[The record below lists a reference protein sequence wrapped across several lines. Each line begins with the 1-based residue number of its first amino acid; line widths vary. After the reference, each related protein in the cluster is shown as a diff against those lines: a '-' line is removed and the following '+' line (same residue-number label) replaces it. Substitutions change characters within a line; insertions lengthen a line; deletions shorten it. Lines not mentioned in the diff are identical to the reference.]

1 MKNSEKIE
9 NICYNWQEIE
19 ILVKKIIKKI
29 KLKNQKYNV
38 ILGIKNGGII
48 PAKLIAEELDIKDIK
63 FVPVKNKQIIVSEL
77 PLLKKNEKYLIVD
90 EIFDT
95 GYTYKIVYDLVKDFD
110 HDFVALLSRHKPQN
124 KNIIT
129 GEILNHNNWIIF
141 PWEKRGI

>member
-48 PAKLIAEELDIKDIK
+48 PAKLIAEALDIKDIK

-77 PLLKKNEKYLIVD
+77 PLLKKK
-90 EIFDT
+90 
-95 GYTYKIVYDLVKDFD
+95 
-110 HDFVALLSRHKPQN
+110 
-124 KNIIT
+124 
-129 GEILNHNNWIIF
+129 
-141 PWEKRGI
+141 